1 MTHAPNFWP
10 SAELFAE
17 TMSGFLWRT
26 DTEGRF
32 SAASEG
38 FGKTGGLPI
47 AEAIG
52 RPLVDLIEGP
62 ADRRKFTR
70 ALADKRPFRDVTH
83 RFWPARRWTR
93 IGGAAGDGGHLGIAI
108 DIDDERG
115 RIGLVEGVLDR
126 LPDAAAVYDREH
138 RLVTFNEALYRAK
151 QSGRNRVES
160 D

>member
-1 MTHAPNFWP
+1 MSEPAGIWP
-10 SAELFAE
+10 AAELFAE
-17 TMSGFLWRT
+17 ALSGFLWRT
-26 DTEGRF
+26 DSEGRLI
-32 SAASEG
+32 AATSG
-38 FGKTGGLPI
+38 FGRTAGLPI
-47 AEAIG
+47 GEALG
-52 RPLVDLIEGP
+52 RPFADLVEGA
-62 ADRRKFTR
+62 ADRRRLEQGVAAGT
-70 ALADKRPFRDVTH
+70 PFRDMAL